1 MKLVAFVFIL
11 TVGWIMGNPIQ
22 IKDFRNDANTNI
34 EELLERPNTEVVI
47 IVKTID
53 KAPNNKEDT
62 NADEKVADEK
72 VADGKTSWNKEWKD
86 QQKRNFFFDD
96 DYNILGGGR
105 FGKRDNLFPFKT
117 GFDVKGFNLSRKIE
131 DFIDPNNAEY

>member
-22 IKDFRNDANTNI
+22 IKDFRNDANDNI
-34 EELLERPNTEVVI
+34 EELLERLNTEVVI
-47 IVKTID
+47 VVKTID
-53 KAPNNKEDT
+53 KAPNNKADT
-62 NADEKVADEK
+62 NADEK
-72 VADGKTSWNKEWKD
+72 VADGKTSWNKKWEA
-86 QQKRNFFFDD
+86 QQKRNFFDD

-117 GFDVKGFNLSRKIE
+117 GFDVKGLNLNRKIE

>member
-1 MKLVAFVFIL
+1 MMLVAFVFIL

-22 IKDFRNDANTNI
+22 IKDFRNDANNNI

-47 IVKTID
+47 VVKTID

-62 NADEKVADEK
+62 NADEKVAD
-72 VADGKTSWNKEWKD
+72 GKTSWNKKWED
-86 QQKRNFFFDD
+86 RQKRNFFYD
-96 DYNILGGGR
+96 DYNTFGGGR

-117 GFDVKGFNLSRKIE
+117 GFDVKGLNLNRKIE

>member
-22 IKDFRNDANTNI
+22 IKDFRNDANNDI

-47 IVKTID
+47 VVKTID
-53 KAPNNKEDT
+53 KAPNNKADT
-62 NADEKVADEK
+62 SADEK
-72 VADGKTSWNKEWKD
+72 VADGKTSWNKEWED
-86 QQKRNFFFDD
+86 RQKRHFFDD
-96 DYNILGGGR
+96 DYNIFGGGR

-117 GFDVKGFNLSRKIE
+117 GFDVKGLNLNRKIE

>member
-1 MKLVAFVFIL
+1 MKLVAFALFL

-22 IKDFRNDANTNI
+22 IKDFQNDANNNNI
-34 EELLERPNTEVVI
+34 EEILERPNTEVVI
-47 IVKTID
+47 VVKTTD
-53 KAPNNKEDT
+53 KVPNKKENT
-62 NADEKVADEK
+62 NGDVKV
-72 VADGKTSWNKEWKD
+72 VDGKTSWNKERND
-86 QQKRNFFFDD
+86 QQKRNFDG